1 MRRRVFLSGSLAFSA
16 LLLFAMFAPAP
27 APATVAATS
36 PGAQKM
42 KPEELVAKHLD
53 SIGTPEARAANRNRI
68 MGGLVTLSIRQG
80 GNGNMDGRALMA
92 SEGQRNMI
100 QLAFAS
106 AEYPFEKFSYDGKN
120 FMAKSFRDNVRS
132 PLARFFIS
140 QGGIFKEGL
149 VGGALNTAWPLN
161 ELATR
166 NPKIEYNGMKKVGDR
181 QAHELKYSPRK
192 GSDFKI
198 KLYFDAENFRH
209 LRTEYDRTIAATM
222 GPVPGASA
230 GRLETR
236 YKLVE
241 EFADFKAEEGLTL
254 PHTYRLEL
262 QIQSGESPLLLD
274 WVMQLNDFK
283 FNQTMSEKD
292 FDVEK

>member
-1 MRRRVFLSGSLAFSA
+1 MSRRVFTGSSFALSGLLLLLLLAF
-16 LLLFAMFAPAP
+16 AP
-27 APATVAATS
+27 S
-36 PGAQKM
+36 PVGAQKM

-68 MGGLVTLSIRQG
+68 MSGLVTLSIRQG
-80 GNGNMDGRALMA
+80 GNGNLDGRALLA
-92 SEGQRNMI
+92 SEGQKNMI

-106 AEYPFEKFSYDGKN
+106 TEYPFEKFSYDGKN
-120 FMAKSFRDNVRS
+120 FMARAFRDNVRS
-132 PLARFFIS
+132 PLARFFIG

-149 VGGALNTAWPLN
+149 VGGALGTAWPLHD
-161 ELATR
+161 LAGR
-166 NPKIEYNGMKKVGDR
+166 NPKLEYGGTKKIGNR
-181 QAHELKYSPRK
+181 AAHELKYAPRK

-222 GPVPGASA
+222 GATPGASA
-230 GRLETR
+230 GQLETR
-236 YKLVE
+236 YKVVE
-241 EFADFKAEEGLTL
+241 EFTDFKEESGLTL
-254 PHTYRLEL
+254 PHTYKFEL
-262 QIQSGESPLLLD
+262 QVQSGQSPLLVD